1 MTLLTNWLSKEDFKT
16 IEKNKK
22 KYDSLSKKELTELK
36 NKKTQ
41 EYIENF
47 KNLSLPSIEKDSKTF
62 YHLDSSKISTKK
74 RDSLKK
80 IFLKIYS
87 INCLINK
94 ETPLVLKQPLSFI
107 FDNTNLGVPRAKLS
121 SDIYVHPEEKASRC
135 FGCFVKEDIH
145 KMRKLEK
152 EFSKK
157 NLNQIFKLKKE
168 ILQELNSLCSENKT
182 SFENTFSQKE
192 LDNLKAISIK
202 YHALNNVQKEKGV
215 FTKNIE
221 TLMFT
226 PKITNEIKK
235 GDYID
240 DIGLVINKIKI
251 QDEDYIITYINERN
265 NQHML
270 KMFNLKNLKKNNIWS
285 NFPLENT
292 SKKELNKMNN
302 SAQNI
307 IKDKKVLTAH
317 IGFTIL
323 NKDYKGFVE
332 KYNKKEN
339 KDIQKIFNNEKYFYF
354 IHDFLNIDRKKNSK
368 AGKILGIQLL
378 KLMQEKDLTPIFL
391 EAINSFGSKHSPVSL
406 YLRAGFTPY
415 TFDKKTIEDVMN
427 QNNSEFPTNVP
438 VLFYLKDFSENKKM
452 IDSLAKIY
460 QL

>member
-1 MTLLTNWLSKEDFKT
+1 MSLKISPISSINRIQKVFQKRLENIILHKRPSTPDTFYKSHFLPRGTILTLLTNWLSKEDFKT

-168 ILQELNSLCSENKT
+168 ILQELN
-182 SFENTFSQKE
+182 
-192 LDNLKAISIK
+192 
-202 YHALNNVQKEKGV
+202 
-215 FTKNIE
+215 
-221 TLMFT
+221 
-226 PKITNEIKK
+226 
-235 GDYID
+235 
-240 DIGLVINKIKI
+240 
-251 QDEDYIITYINERN
+251 
-265 NQHML
+265 
-270 KMFNLKNLKKNNIWS
+270 
-285 NFPLENT
+285 
-292 SKKELNKMNN
+292 
-302 SAQNI
+302 
-307 IKDKKVLTAH
+307 
-317 IGFTIL
+317 
-323 NKDYKGFVE
+323 
-332 KYNKKEN
+332 
-339 KDIQKIFNNEKYFYF
+339 
-354 IHDFLNIDRKKNSK
+354 
-368 AGKILGIQLL
+368 
-378 KLMQEKDLTPIFL
+378 
-391 EAINSFGSKHSPVSL
+391 
-406 YLRAGFTPY
+406 
-415 TFDKKTIEDVMN
+415 
-427 QNNSEFPTNVP
+427 
-438 VLFYLKDFSENKKM
+438 
-452 IDSLAKIY
+452 
-460 QL
+460 